1 MSCVE
6 VISQDEVILMVNE
19 KNKNISILY
28 PVAKSHK
35 KGHIFSINVW
45 LVATMLGIT
54 PLNWYGKKMC
64 REGKK

>member
-35 KGHIFSINVW
+35 KGHIFSINV
-45 LVATMLGIT
+45 
-54 PLNWYGKKMC
+54 
-64 REGKK
+64 

>member
-6 VISQDEVILMVNE
+6 VISQHEVILMVNE

-54 PLNWYGKKMC
+54 NSN
-64 REGKK
+64 